1 MEAGW
6 RMSRKRIATGAG
18 LTLGAAFALAAPAQA
33 AADIVVDTTADT
45 APDTLPNNGCE
56 ATGGDECTL
65 REATLK
71 ANADSGEDTIVFAS
85 GLTGSIDL
93 DPTLGQLS
101 LTEGVQIS
109 HAGDPSALSIN
120 GQHNGIINGVRLFDI
135 NATAADQ
142 TVSIQ
147 GLTLKQG
154 YGTYG
159 GAVYVHN
166 PNPATLD
173 LTNDIV
179 TDNHTIGGGGAVY
192 SYTQVNVQSST
203 VSYNTNNS
211 GGFVA
216 GAISAKF
223 GLSIYD
229 STFTHNYSNTTGGA
243 IVASGDVEIARS
255 TFDQNSSDSN
265 GGAITLT
272 GDTPGSADITDSTF
286 TTNFANSGGAITQ
299 AMDSPDL
306 TISRSTF
313 SGDRAAEGGGAISD
327 YYSSLAVE
335 NSTISGNEA
344 SHNGFN
350 SGGGG
355 VYAYIDTG
363 DDVSITGSTFANNS
377 GYLNGGIMRVA
388 KAGAPDTQIDST
400 IVAGNTATSPTPA
413 GTDIAGVFHGSFNLV
428 QDLGAA
434 TLTGASNILGQDPQ
448 LDPLASNGGLTQTRK
463 PALTSPVI
471 DKGSA
476 FGLTTDQRGAGF
488 ARTFDMGSVPNAG
501 DGTDIGAFELQASDL
516 PSSPPATTPP
526 TQSHK
531 KKCRKKKAK
540 KHSASAAKK
549 KCKKKKKR

>member
-1 MEAGW
+1 
-6 RMSRKRIATGAG
+6 MSGKRIATGAG
-18 LTLGAAFALAAPAQA
+18 LTLGAAFALAAPAHA

-71 ANADSGEDTIVFAS
+71 ANADSGQDTITFAS
-85 GLTGSIDL
+85 GLSGSIDL
-93 DPTLGQLS
+93 DVTLGQLS
-101 LTEGVQIS
+101 LTEGVQIT
-109 HAGDPSALSIN
+109 HAGDPSVLAIS
-120 GQHNGIINGVRLFDI
+120 GQHTDTNTGVRLFDV
-135 NATAADQ
+135 NAAAAGQ
-142 TVSIQ
+142 TVSLQ

-173 LTNDIV
+173 LTNDVV

-203 VSYNTNNS
+203 VSDNTNLS

-223 GLSIYD
+223 GFSAYD
-229 STFTHNYSNTTGGA
+229 STFTGNYSNTPGGA

-255 TFDQNSSDSN
+255 SFDQNSSDSN

-272 GDTPGSADITDSTF
+272 GDAPGSTEIIGSTF
-286 TTNFANSGGAITQ
+286 TGNRGNFGGAIEQDESGDLTISGSTFTGNKVPESGGAID
-299 AMDSPDL
+299 AHS
-306 TISRSTF
+306 
-313 SGDRAAEGGGAISD
+313 
-327 YYSSLAVE
+327 SSLTVE
-335 NSTISGNEA
+335 NSTISGNDA
-344 SHNGFN
+344 SYNNTTH
-350 SGGGG
+350 SGGGIYS
-355 VYAYIDTG
+355 YAGPG
-363 DDVSITGSTFANNS
+363 DYLAVRGSTVTNNS
-377 GYLNGGIMRVA
+377 GYFGGGVIRNDTGGSPNG
-388 KAGAPDTQIDST
+388 TLENT
-400 IVAGNTATSPTPA
+400 IVAGNTATGSTPA
-413 GTDIAGVFHGSFNLV
+413 GTDIAGVFDGSFNLV

-434 TLTGASNILGQDPQ
+434 TLTGGSNILGQDPQ
-448 LDPLASNGGLTQTRK
+448 LGPLASNGGLTQTRK
-463 PALTSPVI
+463 PALTSPAI

-488 ARTFDMGSVPNAG
+488 ARTFDLVSVPNAG
-501 DGTDIGAFELQASDL
+501 DGTDIGAVELQAAEAL
-516 PSSPPATTPP
+516 SPPATPP
-526 TQSHK
+526 AQAHPK
-531 KKCRKKKAK
+531 KKCKKKHK